1 MVVGAAKVAELER
14 EITRLAAS
22 RWSIAEINRRIGALA
37 WERGL
42 VRPSYARVRQL
53 VNDERDRYPI
63 PTWGE
68 LLLDVDVRLRPPDA
82 LLDKLADAWPM
93 PEDAGIRHAEARRR
107 R

>member
-14 EITRLAAS
+14 EILRLAKS
-22 RWSIAEINRRIGALA
+22 PGSIAEINRRIGALA

-53 VNDERDRYPI
+53 VNDERDRFPE
-63 PTWGE
+63 PSWGE
-68 LLLDVDVRLRPPDA
+68 LVGDVAFRLKPPIV
-82 LLDKLADAWPM
+82 LLDKATGTLPID
-93 PEDAGIRHAEARRR
+93 EDAGIRHAARRR